1 MIGVLKSELFK
12 LRTTRATKIVVICS
26 VVLPA
31 IIFSLT
37 CMFAFSNGEVGD
49 SLASMVGNFA
59 PLTGLL
65 LGVVGVLCSTQEYSQ
80 GTIRITLVATPSRLK
95 VFVAKLLTTVV
106 VSVVSALLMLLL
118 CLVPSQVI
126 LSTRNVTFELIGS
139 DIRVLFSA
147 VILSAFLSILGLSL
161 GLIFKSSPGAISA
174 LLLWP
179 TILEGMVFG
188 LLSVA
193 FDNNMMKFAPVQGNG
208 FRLIAT
214 YVGTD
219 ENTWLVSLTY
229 FSAFVAVFATH
240 SDNRKGSD
248 FFITK
253 QQPKDCCNNRSEENS
268 DDATYGTSSH
278 HKHSV
283 HHISKARAECT
294 EN

>member
-26 VVLPA
+26 VALPA
-31 IIFSLT
+31 IIFGLT
-37 CMFAFSNGEVGD
+37 SAFAFTNGEVGD
-49 SLASMVGNFA
+49 SLVSMVGNFA

-80 GTIRITLVATPSRLK
+80 GTIRITLVATPNRLK
-95 VFVAKLLTTVV
+95 VFVAKLLTTLV
-106 VSVVSALLMLLL
+106 VSVASALLMLLL
-118 CLVPSQVI
+118 CLLLSQVV

-229 FSAFVAVFATH
+229 FSAFVAVFAVLGAALFT
-240 SDNRKGSD
+240 R
-248 FFITK
+248 
-253 QQPKDCCNNRSEENS
+253 R
-268 DDATYGTSSH
+268 DA
-278 HKHSV
+278 
-283 HHISKARAECT
+283 
-294 EN
+294 

>member
-37 CMFAFSNGEVGD
+37 SMFAFSNGEVGD

-80 GTIRITLVATPSRLK
+80 GTIRITLVATPNRLK
-95 VFVAKLLTTVV
+95 VFVAKLLTTLV
-106 VSVVSALLMLLL
+106 VSIASALLMLLL
-118 CLVPSQVI
+118 CLLPSHVI
-126 LSTRNVTFELIGS
+126 LSTRNVTFEIIGS
-139 DIRVLFSA
+139 DLRVLFSA

-179 TILEGMVFG
+179 PILEGMVFG

-193 FDNNMMKFAPVQGNG
+193 FDNNMMKFAPIQGNG
-208 FRLIAT
+208 FKLVST
-214 YVGTD
+214 FFNSD
-219 ENTWLVSLTY
+219 ENSWLTSLTY
-229 FSAFVAVFATH
+229 FSAFVSVFVVVGAVLF
-240 SDNRKGSD
+240 SR
-248 FFITK
+248 
-253 QQPKDCCNNRSEENS
+253 R
-268 DDATYGTSSH
+268 DA
-278 HKHSV
+278 
-283 HHISKARAECT
+283 
-294 EN
+294 

>member
-26 VVLPA
+26 VALPA
-31 IIFSLT
+31 VIFGLT
-37 CMFAFSNGEVGD
+37 SAFAFTNGEVGD
-49 SLASMVGNFA
+49 SLVSMVGNFA

-80 GTIRITLVATPSRLK
+80 GTIRITLVATPNRLK
-95 VFVAKLLTTVV
+95 VFVAKLLTTLV
-106 VSVVSALLMLLL
+106 VSVASALLMLLL
-118 CLVPSQVI
+118 CLLPSQVI

-229 FSAFVAVFATH
+229 FSAFVAVFAVLGAVLFA
-240 SDNRKGSD
+240 R
-248 FFITK
+248 
-253 QQPKDCCNNRSEENS
+253 R
-268 DDATYGTSSH
+268 DA
-278 HKHSV
+278 
-283 HHISKARAECT
+283 
-294 EN
+294 

>member
-26 VVLPA
+26 VALPA
-31 IIFSLT
+31 IIFGLT
-37 CMFAFSNGEVGD
+37 SAFAFTNGEVGD

-80 GTIRITLVATPSRLK
+80 GTIRITLVATPNRLK
-95 VFVAKLLTTVV
+95 VFVAKLLTTLV
-106 VSVVSALLMLLL
+106 VSVASALLMLLL
-118 CLVPSQVI
+118 CLLPSQVI

-219 ENTWLVSLTY
+219 ENTWLISLTY
-229 FSAFVAVFATH
+229 FSAFVAVFAVLGAVLFA
-240 SDNRKGSD
+240 R
-248 FFITK
+248 
-253 QQPKDCCNNRSEENS
+253 R
-268 DDATYGTSSH
+268 DA
-278 HKHSV
+278 
-283 HHISKARAECT
+283 
-294 EN
+294 

>member
-26 VVLPA
+26 VALPA
-31 IIFSLT
+31 IIFGLT
-37 CMFAFSNGEVGD
+37 SAFAFTNGEVGD
-49 SLASMVGNFA
+49 SLVSMVGNFA

-80 GTIRITLVATPSRLK
+80 GTIRITLVATPNRLK
-95 VFVAKLLTTVV
+95 VFVAKLLTTLV
-106 VSVVSALLMLLL
+106 VSIASALLMLLL
-118 CLVPSQVI
+118 CLLLSQVV

-229 FSAFVAVFATH
+229 FSAFVAVFAVLGAVLCA
-240 SDNRKGSD
+240 R
-248 FFITK
+248 
-253 QQPKDCCNNRSEENS
+253 R
-268 DDATYGTSSH
+268 DA
-278 HKHSV
+278 
-283 HHISKARAECT
+283 
-294 EN
+294 

>member
-37 CMFAFSNGEVGD
+37 SMFAFSNGEAGD

-80 GTIRITLVATPSRLK
+80 GTIRITLVATPNRLK
-95 VFVAKLLTTVV
+95 VFVAKLLTTLV
-106 VSVVSALLMLLL
+106 VSVASALLMLLL
-118 CLVPSQVI
+118 CLLPSQVI

-139 DIRVLFSA
+139 DIRGLFSA

-229 FSAFVAVFATH
+229 FSAFVAVFAVLGAVLFT
-240 SDNRKGSD
+240 R
-248 FFITK
+248 
-253 QQPKDCCNNRSEENS
+253 R
-268 DDATYGTSSH
+268 DA
-278 HKHSV
+278 
-283 HHISKARAECT
+283 
-294 EN
+294 

>member
-37 CMFAFSNGEVGD
+37 SMFAFSNGEVGD

-59 PLTGLL
+59 PLMGLL

-106 VSVVSALLMLLL
+106 VSVASALLMLLL
-118 CLVPSQVI
+118 CLLPSQVI

-229 FSAFVAVFATH
+229 FSAFVAVFAVLGAALFT
-240 SDNRKGSD
+240 R
-248 FFITK
+248 
-253 QQPKDCCNNRSEENS
+253 R
-268 DDATYGTSSH
+268 DA
-278 HKHSV
+278 
-283 HHISKARAECT
+283 
-294 EN
+294 